1 MNKRKEKNST
11 APTLEDT
18 VRRLETRLREF
29 EDRSG
34 KKIKDLENLVEYL
47 TNKVICKLQ
56 IFTFTIYRMSAAPL
70 NIDTYIY
77 VYNIWGVRENS
88 LPQEIFILRNLES
101 TIGSLHGSSGPNS
114 SWISAPEGNQLYF
127 PY

>member
-1 MNKRKEKNST
+1 MAPASYQPKLSVKVMNKRKEKNST

-70 NIDTYIY
+70 NIDTYICI
-77 VYNIWGVRENS
+77 VYGV
-88 LPQEIFILRNLES
+88 
-101 TIGSLHGSSGPNS
+101 SGKTVYHRKFS
-114 SWISAPEGNQLYF
+114 FYGI
-127 PY
+127 

>member
-70 NIDTYIY
+70 NIDTYII
-77 VYNIWGVRENS
+77 YNIYICIYYMELWKSNN
-88 LPQEIFILRNLES
+88 LTAFMYFIKAVFICLTMNLGAC
-101 TIGSLHGSSGPNS
+101 IHHILLH
-114 SWISAPEGNQLYF
+114 
-127 PY
+127 